1 MPKIFISYADEDRQI
16 AEQVHTYLLREGVD
30 VFMAGISLK
39 PGARWSQAIIDAL
52 RASKAVFYL
61 ASEASNSSP
70 FVQQELGIAIDSGK
84 RIIPI
89 VWNMEP
95 ERLPGFLH
103 DFQAIDVRHHND
115 PDGFAARLALVAA
128 SITEETADRP
138 NARIDMSTALLIATV
153 LIFVLVVSS
162 KA

>member
-1 MPKIFISYADEDRQI
+1 MSLVFISYADEDKLV
-16 AEQVHTYLLREGVD
+16 AEQVHTCLLREGVD
-30 VFMAGISLK
+30 AFMAGISLK

-52 RASKAVFYL
+52 LASKAVFYL
-61 ASEASNSSP
+61 ASEASNSSQ
-70 FVQQELGIAIDSGK
+70 FVQQELGIAISSGK

-95 ERLPGFLH
+95 ERLPGFLR

-115 PDGFAARLALVAA
+115 PDGFAARLALIAA
-128 SITEETADRP
+128 SITEETSIAP
-138 NARIDMSTALLIATV
+138 NAGISMSTALVIAAV
-153 LIFVLVVSS
+153 LIFVLVVTS